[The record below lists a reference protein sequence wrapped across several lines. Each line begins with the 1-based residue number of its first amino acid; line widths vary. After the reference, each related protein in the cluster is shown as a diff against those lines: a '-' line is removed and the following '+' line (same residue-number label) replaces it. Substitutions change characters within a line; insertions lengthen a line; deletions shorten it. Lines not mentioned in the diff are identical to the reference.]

1 MKNILYI
8 VIAIIAVIFI
18 ASCGS
23 SKSISSNNKLQ
34 INNTADTLTKAEY
47 ELIVFDPGFEYW
59 FNTRGFSKNQ
69 YSNEFLISKNR
80 QYVNEWNRRY
90 TRGDRRMGSY
100 IEYDS
105 LNDYGLDFNY
115 KLFMYFKYFEEI
127 NRTKLIP

>member
-47 ELIVFDPGFEYW
+47 ELIVFDPGFE
-59 FNTRGFSKNQ
+59 
-69 YSNEFLISKNR
+69 
-80 QYVNEWNRRY
+80 
-90 TRGDRRMGSY
+90 
-100 IEYDS
+100 
-105 LNDYGLDFNY
+105 
-115 KLFMYFKYFEEI
+115 
-127 NRTKLIP
+127 

>member
-1 MKNILYI
+1 MNKIGYT
-8 VIAIIAVIFI
+8 IIAMAAIFFI
-18 ASCGS
+18 VSCGS
-23 SKSISSNNKLQ
+23 SKNTQSNNKLQ
-34 INNTADTLTKAEY
+34 INNSTDSLSTSEY
-47 ELIVFDPGFEYW
+47 ELLVFDPGFEYW